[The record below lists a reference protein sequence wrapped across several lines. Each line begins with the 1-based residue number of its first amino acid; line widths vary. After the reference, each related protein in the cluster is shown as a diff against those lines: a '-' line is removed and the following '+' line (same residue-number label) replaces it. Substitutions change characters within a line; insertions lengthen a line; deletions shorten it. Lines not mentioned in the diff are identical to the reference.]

1 MRIKDYLLYAASM
14 AELANECFDTKL
26 NRNFNQISNTRY
38 KGSSTKSGNNPK
50 VIKARRKKNKN
61 KKTHRK

>member
-1 MRIKDYLLYAASM
+1 MYDEYFIGKPQELHSITGALYYLTGFIKP
-14 AELANECFDTKL
+14 F
-26 NRNFNQISNTRY
+26 

-50 VIKARRKKNKN
+50 AIKARRKKNKN

>member
-1 MRIKDYLLYAASM
+1 MSIINSINDVYSM
-14 AELANECFDTKL
+14 VELFSRAKPYTN
-26 NRNFNQISNTRY
+26 NTRY

-50 VIKARRKKNKN
+50 AIKARRKKNKN

>member
-1 MRIKDYLLYAASM
+1 MSIVQAMKEAAMYPDLFDIAYCSKLGNTYLHTGTS
-14 AELANECFDTKL
+14 
-26 NRNFNQISNTRY
+26 Y

-50 VIKARRKKNKN
+50 AIKARRKKNKN